1 MAMDRTGEDRAAF
14 WRELAAAAPDLG
26 LAPGPGQE
34 REVPIGG
41 IAGLKLKL
49 SLSQDK
55 TSVYLVARSPEAAG
69 FLAAN
74 LAALGAALMMTP
86 GKASGEAAQGR
97 WFRKEI
103 KDSVALRSRW
113 PVLAEFFLTRVARY
127 DAAVRAVAAS
137 RPGA

>member
-1 MAMDRTGEDRAAF
+1 MDRTGESRAAF
-14 WRELAAAAPDLG
+14 WQDFAAAAPDLPI
-26 LAPGPGQE
+26 APGPGQE

-41 IAGLKLKL
+41 IPGLKLKL

-55 TSVYLVARSPEAAG
+55 TSVYLVARGPEAAQ
-69 FLAAN
+69 FLAVN
-74 LAALGAALMMTP
+74 LQALGAALLMTP

-113 PVLAEFFLTRVARY
+113 PVLVAFFLDRCRRY
-127 DAAVRAVAAS
+127 DAAVRAVASS
-137 RPGA
+137 RSGA